1 MREKSKKLFNLK
13 ENLSID
19 EAIIKF
25 HGKHSGVVGA
35 PNRPAKRG
43 YKITPLQVDTLS
55 MCGILKFIYVHP
67 NGRRDSPR
75 ELWKRCAKTRQGKP
89 ASSMWTFYTSIPLA
103 LSLLKKKI
111 YLCGSF
117 NTSRKQWPNKLKTQ
131 KTGCYLKKLK
141 RGDFICKQ
149 SEDGKMLASVWKDSS
164 LLFNLTTC
172 HNHVQGKFQERSENY
187 KNRKTVSL
195 NPTEGFVAYNKFMGG
210 VGRHHHLRTLHM
222 D

>member
-1 MREKSKKLFNLK
+1 MRDFEVYLRTSKREEGLTKRVVETLCK
-13 ENLSID
+13 D
-19 EAIIKF
+19 ET
-25 HGKHSGVVGA
+25 GKTHIV
-35 PNRPAKRG
+35 
-43 YKITPLQVDTLS
+43 YVD
-55 MCGILKFIYVHP
+55 K
-67 NGRRDSPR
+67 
-75 ELWKRCAKTRQGKP
+75 
-89 ASSMWTFYTSIPLA
+89 FYTSIPLA

-172 HNHVQGKFQERSENY
+172 HNHVQEKFQERSENY